1 MRALRQM
8 WQRFRKED
16 DGASTIT
23 FVLFLPLFVLLILS
37 SLEMGRLLFRQVMT
51 ERALDLTVRELR
63 LGIWVPTN
71 ATELKRRICNYSA
84 GIPNCMNEMY
94 VDIQPVSKTTWVPM
108 GNTPT
113 CVDHF
118 LAVQPN
124 SIFQLGTSN
133 DFMLIRACTKFYP
146 LVPTAGLGFA
156 LGKDAS
162 GAYTIVAASM
172 FVNEPRPGN

>member
-1 MRALRQM
+1 MRTFRTM
-8 WQRFRKED
+8 WRSFRKED

-23 FVLFLPLFVLLILS
+23 FVLFLPLFIVLILS

-51 ERALDLTVRELR
+51 ERALDLAVRDLR
-63 LGIWVPTN
+63 LGSWVPAN

-108 GNTPT
+108 NATPT

-118 LAVQPN
+118 LAIQPN

-146 LVPTAGLGFA
+146 LVPGVGLGFA
-156 LGKDAS
+156 LGKDPS
-162 GAYTIVAASM
+162 GAYSIVAASM